1 MIENIEDCL
10 EHLSGMRESPV
21 KFTIEQTDF
30 TIMTSIARQCFKGT
44 ALTDRQFA
52 LMQEKL
58 QTYRDQFMNLD
69 WDFDYAINQIRQPLR
84 SIDRS
89 KYIKIAGNDIV
100 VRFPFN
106 KTDICYIHEF
116 SGIAEGYHHLK
127 GSHIHSFE
135 YNERNILNLLDRFTK
150 KEFII
155 DEELLDIY
163 DKIKAINDN
172 PQDYLS
178 GIGTEYDLININS
191 KLEVMIQDEVGE
203 ASAESFTKL
212 YDRRFRY
219 GFNYVATFSKARNE
233 LIHNIASRKDKTYHS
248 IPSIESTNAILTA
261 LWELD
266 RFPML
271 VILED
276 RLAEDQLYEF
286 ANHYRDILDP
296 QQQSVLFRLE
306 EKNTGFNQLI
316 KDRKLNNWVD
326 KGTKVVYISKSKL
339 PKLLVKD
346 EWKPSAAFSF
356 TSSLDRFVDS
366 YVSFNCDLI
375 VYREEH
381 MSPMRRH
388 SKYYG

>member
-1 MIENIEDCL
+1 MILNLEDCL
-10 EHLSGMRESPV
+10 EHLAGLRESPV

-30 TIMTSIARQCFKGT
+30 TIMNSIARQCFKGM
-44 ALTDRQFA
+44 ALTDRQSA

-69 WDFDYAINQIRQPLR
+69 WDFDYAVNQLRQPLR

-89 KYIKIAGNDIV
+89 KYIKISGNDIV

-150 KEFII
+150 KEFVI
-155 DEELLDIY
+155 DEELVEIY
-163 DKIKAINDN
+163 DKVKVMNNN
-172 PQDYLS
+172 PHEHLS
-178 GIGTEYDLININS
+178 GIGDDYNLININPI
-191 KLEVMIQDEVGE
+191 LALTIQKEVGE

-219 GFNYVATFSKARNE
+219 GFNHFANLGKARNE
-233 LIHNIASRKDKTYHS
+233 LVHEIASRKDKTYHS
-248 IPSIESTNAILTA
+248 KPSVQSTQDMLTA

-266 RFPML
+266 RFPLL
-271 VILED
+271 VVLD
-276 RLAEDQLYEF
+276 PTHAEEQLYTF
-286 ANHYRDILDP
+286 ANHYRDILDSNE
-296 QQQSVLFRLE
+296 QSVLFRLE
-306 EKNTGFNQLI
+306 QKDSGFNQLV

-326 KGTKVVYISKSKL
+326 ILTKVVYISKSKL
-339 PKLLVKD
+339 PKLLVNN

-356 TSSLDRFVDS
+356 TSSMDRFVDS

-388 SKYYG
+388 SRYYG